1 MVRGDAG
8 ADRRPYRLA
17 RLRSADLEIEV
28 GNTVRGAVDAEDLA
42 DHAELKNR

>member
-1 MVRGDAG
+1 MVAPTDV
-8 ADRRPYRLA
+8 
-17 RLRSADLEIEV
+17 RSGLPGFGSTDLEIEV